1 MKKKKQRQSYCT
13 ASLTA
18 EQAAF
23 LTELCQA
30 HYRGLYTYA
39 RSLLPPDEAED
50 LVQDVF
56 VLAAERIEK
65 LMASP
70 CPDGWLAKALRFLA
84 MNWYERKKVRKQ
96 RDAELPNVEE
106 YVPAPD
112 ELDDIDVVAS
122 IQAVLS
128 PEEYALYYR
137 VYYEGISMT
146 ELAKEMDKPAAT
158 LWKRMERIRKRLSE
172 ALFSR

>member
-1 MKKKKQRQSYCT
+1 MKKDGRRPGDIT

-23 LTELCQA
+23 LTDLCQA

-84 MNWYERKKVRKQ
+84 MNWYERKKVRKE
-96 RDAELPNVEE
+96 RDAGPLALET
-106 YVPAPD
+106 YIPAPD
-112 ELDDIDVVAS
+112 ELEDIDVAAS
-122 IQAVLS
+122 VQAILT
-128 PEEYALYYR
+128 PEEYGLYYR
-137 VYYEGISMT
+137 VYYEGLSMT
-146 ELAKEMDKPAAT
+146 ALAKKLNIPPAT
-158 LWKRMERIRKRLSE
+158 LWKRMERIRKRLSDE
-172 ALFSR
+172 LFSK